1 MLATATIRY
10 RFPTTVLPVVVE
22 VILITPAKDPT
33 FNIYLKTL
41 YKDQM
46 RASAMEIFTLLL
58 ESFVLKL
65 FYNFKILINKK
76 YKAFQNS
83 IFKLVLISRQQTGYY
98 FQGGV
103 SPTFYAQLARIS
115 RCPNSRVPGD
125 QDGTKIKD
133 YII

>member
-1 MLATATIRY
+1 
-10 RFPTTVLPVVVE
+10 VVVE

-46 RASAMEIFTLLL
+46 RASAMEIFTLIL
-58 ESFVLKL
+58 ESFVPKL

-98 FQGGV
+98 FQGGGG
-103 SPTFYAQLARIS
+103 LALLS
-115 RCPNSRVPGD
+115 TPNLLEYRAARTLAYLV
-125 QDGTKIKD
+125 TKTARE
-133 YII
+133 